1 MRSVI
6 QKFLI
11 ILVSCA
17 GLTSIRLVAGPLQVA
32 KIGDLKLENGQVIQD
47 CQIGYRTFGKLNS
60 QKSNVVIFPS
70 WFGGTS
76 AGTAN
81 LVGGPDKLLDS
92 TKYHVICLDALG
104 DGISSSPSNSP
115 AQSSESFPEFSVRD
129 MVNAQYI
136 LLTRKMGLQHIYAVI
151 GGSMGGMQAFE
162 WLVSYPKYMDKVIP
176 YVGSTRLTSNDLL
189 FIEAELS
196 AIRNGK
202 ACGMPEAD
210 IRETVARI
218 QSMVVQ
224 TPSYRVRSTTPG
236 EFQEYLA
243 GVDDGFA
250 KFFRTDDWE
259 SQLYAMQSHDIS
271 KPFGGDMKKAAAA
284 AKAKVLIIVSRQ
296 DHIVNPQPATTFAGL
311 MGAEML
317 ILDNDCGHLA
327 PGCEMARFV
336 KTVQVFL
343 DSAPEKK

>member
-1 MRSVI
+1 MRVILKKRFRVIFTCVLITGISSV
-6 QKFLI
+6 F
-11 ILVSCA
+11 
-17 GLTSIRLVAGPLQVA
+17 AGPLRVA
-32 KIGDLKLENGQVIQD
+32 NIGDFKLENGGVIND
-47 CQIGYRTFGKLNS
+47 CKVGYRTFGKLNS
-60 QKSNVVIFPS
+60 QKSNVIIFPS

-81 LVGGPDKLLDS
+81 LVGGPDKLIDS

-115 AQSSESFPEFSVRD
+115 MQSGDAFPRFTIRD
-129 MVNAQYI
+129 MIISQYI
-136 LLTRKMGLQHIYAVI
+136 LLTARLELKHIYAVI

-162 WLVSYPKYMDKVIP
+162 WMVRYPNFMDKVIP

-202 ACGMPEAD
+202 ACGMPEEN

-224 TPSYRVRSTTPG
+224 TPSYRVRSTPPG
-236 EFQEYLA
+236 DFQKYLE
-243 GVDDGFA
+243 GVDAGFE
-250 KFFRTDDWE
+250 KFYRTEDWE
-259 SQLYAMQSHDIS
+259 AQLFAMQSHDIS
-271 KPFGGDMKKAAAA
+271 RLFGGIMKTAAASV
-284 AKAKVLIIVSRQ
+284 KSEVLIIVSRQ

-311 MGAEML
+311 VGAETL

-327 PGCEMARFV
+327 PGCEMERFV
-336 KTVQVFL
+336 KTVQTFL
-343 DSAPEKK
+343 DKTPEK